1 MMTRNTTRNP
11 FGVVCAAV
19 FLGATLAGCS
29 GSGGSGSSGGG
40 GGTNL
45 YPSTQVPGTSTL
57 VDPSHIIKLPG
68 GNVLVS
74 DMVGS
79 HVLKIYDSTGTLV
92 KTIGSG
98 TGVASNAPGEF
109 DAPEGISIGPGG
121 NIYVVDSDNH
131 RVEVFDSAGTYIRQY
146 TDAGMEDPEAIA
158 VASNGDTYVVDDKA
172 NKIFAFH
179 PDGTLAS
186 AFGDTGK
193 FPLNAPLDIITDGA
207 GHLFVADS
215 GNDRIV
221 VYSVTGSTITAFGSH
236 GSGDGQLWH
245 PVGICFDSHGNFYVN
260 DAGNG
265 RVVEFDIT
273 KKFLINYQ
281 FRDPKTVTGGQ
292 KTSLEG
298 FGISVDASGNI
309 YVVMAGAA
317 YQLAP
322 SGAI

>member
-29 GSGGSGSSGGG
+29 GSGGSGGTTG
-40 GGTNL
+40 GGTKI
-45 YPSTQVPGTSTL
+45 YPSSQVPGTPGTL

-98 TGVASNAPGEF
+98 SGVASSAPGEF

-121 NIYVVDSDNH
+121 DIYVVDSDNH
-131 RVEVFDSAGTYIRQY
+131 RVEVFDSTGTYIRQY
-146 TDAGMEDPEAIA
+146 TAAGMEDPEAIA
-158 VASNGDTYVVDDKA
+158 VTSNGDTYVVDDKA
-172 NKIFAFH
+172 NKVFAFH
-179 PDGTLAS
+179 ADGTFAS
-186 AFGDTGK
+186 AFGDTGA
-193 FPLNAPLDIITDGA
+193 FPLNAPLDIVTDGA
-207 GHLFVADS
+207 GHLFVADAN
-215 GNDRIV
+215 NDRIV
-221 VYSVTGSTITAFGSH
+221 VFSVTGSPIAAFGSH

-245 PVGICFDSHGNFYVN
+245 PVGLCFDSHGNFYVN

-265 RVVEFDIT
+265 RVVEFDVN
-273 KKFLINYQ
+273 KKFLISYQ
-281 FRDPKTVTGGQ
+281 FRDPKTVTSGQ

-298 FGISVDASGNI
+298 FGINVDASGNI
-309 YVVMAGAA
+309 YVVIAGAA
-317 YQLAP
+317 YQIAP
-322 SGAI
+322 AI

>member
-40 GGTNL
+40 GTTKI
-45 YPSTQVPGTSTL
+45 YPSSQVPGTSTL

-79 HVLKIYDSTGTLV
+79 HVLKIYDSTGTLIQ
-92 KTIGSG
+92 TIGSG
-98 TGVASNAPGEF
+98 TGVASSAPGEF

-158 VASNGDTYVVDDKA
+158 VTSNGDTYVVDDKA
-172 NKIFAFH
+172 NKVFAFH
-179 PDGTLAS
+179 PDGSLAGTFGNTG
-186 AFGDTGK
+186 AFV
-193 FPLNAPLDIITDGA
+193 LNAPLDIVSDGA
-207 GHLFVADS
+207 GHLLVADS
-215 GNDRIV
+215 ANDRIV
-221 VYSVTGSTITAFGSH
+221 VFTTTGHGIASFGSH
-236 GSGDGQLWH
+236 GSGNGQLWH
-245 PVGICFDSHGNFYVN
+245 PVGMCFDSHGNFYVN

-265 RVVEFDIT
+265 RVVEFNVN
-273 KKFLINYQ
+273 KQFLINYQ
-281 FRDPKTVTGGQ
+281 FRDPKTVTLGQ

-298 FGISVDASGNI
+298 FGINVDASGNI
-309 YVVMAGAA
+309 FVVIAGAA

-322 SGAI
+322 AI